1 METELSAFERKLVQ
15 LVDLCHRLRSD
26 NKRLRQELASSQD
39 EVRQF
44 RERIEGARA
53 QLEKL
58 MDRIP
63 DQIP

>member
-15 LVDLCHRLRSD
+15 LVDLCRRLRSD

-53 QLEKL
+53 QIEKL